1 MTSSVKLFHSLQ
13 AGHLPAHFADSYPQ
27 LVQKK
32 ADFDLLMGQ
41 RYLDSHF
48 FTKYLPKINVNIL
61 INLNICS

>member
-48 FTKYLPKINVNIL
+48 FTKYLPKILAFLVKNML
-61 INLNICS
+61 QK